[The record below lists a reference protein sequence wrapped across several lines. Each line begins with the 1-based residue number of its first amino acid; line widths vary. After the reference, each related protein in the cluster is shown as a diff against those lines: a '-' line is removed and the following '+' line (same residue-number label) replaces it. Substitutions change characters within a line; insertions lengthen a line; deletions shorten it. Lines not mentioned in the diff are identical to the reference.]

1 MRGLALS
8 LAAALAAAACSTTK
22 PQEQSDWE
30 RRNLQQGVMATEEE
44 LEPPAYPAAKNLL
57 QFSVPEAEGF
67 RFFIDRA
74 SLSVSKEGLVRYVL
88 VARSPEGVDNVS
100 FEGLRCASAEQR
112 LYAVARPD
120 HSWTAARSTW
130 RPVSSPRHASLVR
143 DYFCPQSEPIRNASE
158 GILALE
164 SGGHPFARGFA
175 GEPVRRAR

>member
-8 LAAALAAAACSTTK
+8 FAAALAAAACSSTK

-30 RRNLQQGVMATEEE
+30 RRNLQNVTTEEDVD
-44 LEPPAYPAAKNLL
+44 PPAYPTAKNLVP
-57 QFSVPEAEGF
+57 FSVDEGGSF

-74 SLSVSKEGLVRYVL
+74 SLSVSKDGLVRYVL

-100 FEGLRCASAEQR
+100 FEGLRCASSEQR
-112 LYAVARPD
+112 LYAVARSD
-120 HSWTAARSTW
+120 HTWTVARSTW
-130 RPVSSPRHASLVR
+130 RPVSSPRHATLAR
-143 DYFCPQSEPIRNASE
+143 DYFCPQAEPIRDANE

-175 GEPVRRAR
+175 GEPVRRGR

>member
-1 MRGLALS
+1 VRGLALS

-30 RRNLQQGVMATEEE
+30 RRNPQGVVTTEEE
-44 LEPPAYPAAKNLL
+44 VDPPAYPVAKNLV
-57 QFSVPEAEGF
+57 QFSVPEADGF

-112 LYAVARPD
+112 LYALARPD
-120 HSWTAARSTW
+120 RSWTAARSTW
-130 RPVSSPRHASLVR
+130 RPASSPRHLSLVR

-164 SGGHPFARGFA
+164 GGGHPFARGFA
-175 GEPVRRAR
+175 GEPVRRGR